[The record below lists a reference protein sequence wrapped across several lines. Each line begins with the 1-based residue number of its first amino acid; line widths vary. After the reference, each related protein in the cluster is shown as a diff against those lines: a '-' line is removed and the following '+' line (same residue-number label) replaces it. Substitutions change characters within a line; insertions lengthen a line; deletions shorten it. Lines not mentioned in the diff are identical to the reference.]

1 MASANVLRSDSFF
14 SQAEKVRRKIATIFQ
29 RSHQVLE
36 EREATLLSELDELV
50 VRYRGEGV
58 NQQIEELNRLK
69 ESQLS
74 SVKENENKEI
84 VKECVLMYETRI
96 KEIRAKFER
105 DLASMRRVVLK
116 WDECV
121 FDKLSEIGSIEVSD
135 LHPYE
140 YKGDP
145 LMVACKHSSSKSTS
159 PGVFYYPGSIA
170 INSETDN
177 VYICDSKNYRV
188 QVFTKNL
195 EFIFDFK
202 EKMDCPEGI
211 CINHSKVYVTQYGS
225 HSLNVYSTEGKF
237 LNSVGKRGERKLEF
251 DWVRGV
257 AVSNEKKRIYI
268 CDSKNARIQCL
279 NLDLTFHSF
288 IEDIP
293 SPRDV
298 KLTSDEVVV
307 LREGDPC
314 VRYYNYSHQLIRQII
329 PRVEGNLVIIPLYFC
344 VDKANYILMTDS
356 ITNCVLIFSN
366 RGELIHKFGQ
376 RGEDRGEFIDAAGIA
391 LDSEDRIIV
400 ISKNPNHCIQKFG
413 L

>member
-1 MASANVLRSDSFF
+1 MASANVLRSDSFL
-14 SQAEKVRRKIATIFQ
+14 SQVEIVRREIATKIQ
-29 RSHQVLE
+29 RSHQVLV

-69 ESQLS
+69 DSQLS
-74 SVKENENKEI
+74 SVKENENKET
-84 VKECVLMYETRI
+84 VKKSVLLFETRI

-121 FDKLSEIGSIEVSD
+121 FDKLSEIGSIELSD
-135 LHPYE
+135 IPTYE
-140 YKGDP
+140 EKGDP

-159 PGVFYYPGSIA
+159 PGVFWCPGSIA
-170 INSETDN
+170 IDSETDN
-177 VYICDSKNYRV
+177 VYICDSMNHRV

-202 EKMDCPEGI
+202 EQMYVPVGI
-211 CINHSKVYVTQYGS
+211 GINHSKVYVTELMRN
-225 HSLNVYSTEGKF
+225 SLNLYSTKGKF
-237 LNSVGKRGERKLEF
+237 LKTVWKHGKGKLQF
-251 DWVRGV
+251 DCPRGV
-257 AVSNEKKRIYI
+257 AVSNVTKRIYI
-268 CDSKNARIQCL
+268 CDSRNSRIQCL

-307 LREGDPC
+307 LISGDPC

-329 PRVEGNLVIIPLYFC
+329 PRGEGNLVIYPCYFC
-344 VDKANYILMTDS
+344 IDKASNILMTDFA
-356 ITNCVLIFSN
+356 TNCVLIFSN

-376 RGEDRGEFIDAAGIA
+376 KGEDRGEFIYVSGIA

-400 ISKNPNHCIQKFG
+400 ASENPNHCIQLF
-413 L
+413 

>member
-1 MASANVLRSDSFF
+1 MASANVLRSDSFL
-14 SQAEKVRRKIATIFQ
+14 SQVERVRKEIATKFQ
-29 RSHQVLE
+29 RSHQVLVE
-36 EREATLLSELDELV
+36 KEATLLSELDELV
-50 VRYRGEGV
+50 LRYRGEGV

-84 VKECVLMYETRI
+84 VKNSVLMYETHI
-96 KEIRAKFER
+96 AEIRAKFER

-135 LHPYE
+135 LPPYE
-140 YKGDP
+140 EKGDP
-145 LMVACKHSSSKSTS
+145 LMVAYKHSYSNSTS
-159 PGVFYYPGSIA
+159 PGVFWCPKSI
-170 INSETDN
+170 IIDSETDN
-177 VYICDSKNYRV
+177 VYICDLGNDRV

-202 EKMDCPEGI
+202 ENMCWPVGI
-211 CINHSKVYVTQYGS
+211 CINHSKVYVTQYGR

-237 LNSVGKRGERKLEF
+237 LNSVGKKGNGKLQF
-251 DWVRGV
+251 DWPRAVV
-257 AVSNEKKRIYI
+257 VSNEKKRIYI
-268 CDSKNARIQCL
+268 CERDNVRIQCL
-279 NLDLTFHSF
+279 NFDLAFHSF
-288 IEDIP
+288 IKNIP

-307 LREGDPC
+307 LTSGDPC

-329 PRVEGNLVIIPLYFC
+329 PRGEGNLVIDPSHLC
-344 VDKANYILMTDS
+344 LDKANNILLTDLA
-356 ITNCVLIFSN
+356 TNCVLIFSN

-376 RGEDRGEFIDAAGIA
+376 KGEDRGEFIEVRGIA

-400 ISKNPNHCIQKFG
+400 ASQNSNHCIQLF
-413 L
+413 